1 MDMIM
6 LTISIVEM
14 TVIIRLMI
22 STVDVKVIKEIKK
35 VMRSVDASVAMKD
48 TIFIVII
55 ATYVEILLRKS
66 LEQH

>member
-22 STVDVKVIKEIKK
+22 STVDVEVIKEIKK

>member
-1 MDMIM
+1 M

-22 STVDVKVIKEIKK
+22 STVDVEVIKEIKK

>member
-22 STVDVKVIKEIKK
+22 STVDVEVIKEIKK

-55 ATYVEILLRKS
+55 ATYVEILLWKS

>member
-22 STVDVKVIKEIKK
+22 STVDVEVIKEIKK

-55 ATYVEILLRKS
+55 STYVEILLWKS

>member
-1 MDMIM
+1 MDMII

-22 STVDVKVIKEIKK
+22 STVDVEVIKEIKK

-55 ATYVEILLRKS
+55 ATYVEILLWKS

>member
-6 LTISIVEM
+6 LIISIVEM

-22 STVDVKVIKEIKK
+22 STVDVEVIKEIKK

>member
-1 MDMIM
+1 M

-22 STVDVKVIKEIKK
+22 STVDVEVIKEIKK

-55 ATYVEILLRKS
+55 ATYVEILLWKS

>member
-1 MDMIM
+1 M

-14 TVIIRLMI
+14 AVIIRLMI
-22 STVDVKVIKEIKK
+22 STVDVEVIKEIKK

-55 ATYVEILLRKS
+55 ATYVEILLWKS

>member
-14 TVIIRLMI
+14 AVIIRLMI
-22 STVDVKVIKEIKK
+22 STVDVEVIKEIKK

>member
-1 MDMIM
+1 
-6 LTISIVEM
+6 M

-22 STVDVKVIKEIKK
+22 SAVDVEVIKEIKK
-35 VMRSVDASVAMKD
+35 VMRSVDASAAMKD
-48 TIFIVII
+48 SIFIVII

>member
-22 STVDVKVIKEIKK
+22 STVDVEVIKEIKK
-35 VMRSVDASVAMKD
+35 VMRSVEASIAMKD
-48 TIFIVII
+48 SIFIVII
-55 ATYVEILLRKS
+55 ATYLEILLRKS
-66 LEQH
+66 LEQP

>member
-22 STVDVKVIKEIKK
+22 STVDVEVIKEIKK
-35 VMRSVDASVAMKD
+35 VMQSVDASVAMKD

-55 ATYVEILLRKS
+55 ATYVEILLWKS

>member
-55 ATYVEILLRKS
+55 ATYVEILLWKS

>member
-1 MDMIM
+1 M

-22 STVDVKVIKEIKK
+22 STVDVEVIKEIKK

-48 TIFIVII
+48 TIFIVSI

>member
-1 MDMIM
+1 M

-55 ATYVEILLRKS
+55 ATYVEILLWKS

>member
-1 MDMIM
+1 MDMII

-22 STVDVKVIKEIKK
+22 STVDVEVIKEIKK

>member
-22 STVDVKVIKEIKK
+22 STVDVEVIKEIKE

>member
-1 MDMIM
+1 M

-22 STVDVKVIKEIKK
+22 STVDVEVIKEIKK
-35 VMRSVDASVAMKD
+35 VMRSVEASIAMKD
-48 TIFIVII
+48 SIFIVII
-55 ATYVEILLRKS
+55 ATYLEILLRKS